1 MTMRGTQ
8 PIVTRTRNRTEST
21 GKSDRGYFAQA
32 AIATSLP
39 LDSGRFATSD
49 LNDLYRRVINRSDRL
64 KRLIKLRAPEI
75 IMRNEKRILQHAV
88 NALFDDSEI
97 AALIAHI
104 GVGIFNNCFNHIAG
118 TEIEFAVVD
127 AAAASHAA

>member
-1 MTMRGTQ
+1 MA
-8 PIVTRTRNRTEST
+8 TR
-21 GKSDRGYFAQA
+21 
-32 AIATSLP
+32 
-39 LDSGRFATSD
+39 D

-75 IMRNEKRILQHAV
+75 IVRNEKRMLQHAV

-104 GVGIFNNCFNHIAG
+104 SVRIFTDYFNHIAG

-127 AAAASHAA
+127 AAAAFHAA